1 MNRWHIP
8 EWLEAEVR
16 ARDTACI
23 YCGCSFRSTGQASRR
38 TMPTWEHIVNDARI
52 VTRENIALCCGS
64 CNASKGTK
72 DLAAWLHS
80 SYCRRRGI
88 DAATVAEVARQ
99 ALRHPPQLLNDRA

>member
-1 MNRWHIP
+1 MNRWRIP

-23 YCGCSFRSTGQASRR
+23 YCGVPFRATGQANRR
-38 TMPTWEHIVNDARI
+38 TWPTWEHIVNDARI

-64 CNASKGTK
+64 CNASKGSK
-72 DLAAWLHS
+72 DLAAWLRS
-80 SYCRRRGI
+80 PYCRRRSI

-99 ALRHPPQLLNDRA
+99 ALRHPPQVVNNRA